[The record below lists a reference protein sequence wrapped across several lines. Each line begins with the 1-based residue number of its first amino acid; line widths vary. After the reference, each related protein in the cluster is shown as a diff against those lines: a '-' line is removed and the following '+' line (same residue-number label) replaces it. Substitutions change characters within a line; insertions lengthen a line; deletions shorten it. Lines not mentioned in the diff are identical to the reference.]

1 MSDFAIFC
9 AGLACGAI
17 ITLVVVLIAQDAK
30 RARDLAAED
39 AIREEAEREALERA
53 EEKRVADV
61 VIQSLS
67 DQERGD
73 ILTGKRKLSDVV
85 RARATTVKLGS

>member
-1 MSDFAIFC
+1 MSDFAVFC
-9 AGLACGAI
+9 TGLACGAI

-53 EEKRVADV
+53 EEKRVANAA
-61 VIQSLS
+61 IQALS
-67 DQERGD
+67 DEERRD
-73 ILTGKRKLSDVV
+73 VLTGKRKLADVV
-85 RARATTVKLGS
+85 RARAATVKLGS